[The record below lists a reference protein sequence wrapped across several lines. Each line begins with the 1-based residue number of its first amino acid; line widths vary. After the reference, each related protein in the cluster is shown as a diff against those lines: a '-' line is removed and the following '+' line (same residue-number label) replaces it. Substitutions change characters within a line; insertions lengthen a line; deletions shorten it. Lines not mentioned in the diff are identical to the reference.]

1 MRVFVTGATGFIG
14 SAIVQELIKAGHE
27 VLGLARSEAAAKSL
41 VAAGAAVHRG
51 TLEDL
56 DSLQRGAAVS
66 EGVIH
71 TAFNH
76 DFSKYAANC
85 EADRQAI
92 EAMGQVL
99 AGSDRPL
106 VITSGIGILR
116 VDHMVTEQD
125 KPVSGEGAIPRI
137 ASEEAAD
144 VLVAKGVRAIVM
156 RLPPSVHGAGD
167 HGFVPA
173 LIGIARDTGV
183 SAYVGEG
190 LNRWP
195 AVHRFDA
202 ARAFR
207 LAMEKGKAGSV
218 FHAVA
223 DEGVPVQ
230 DIAAVIGLRLNL
242 PVVSKSVEESAAH
255 FGWLGHF
262 LSLDVPAS
270 SLYTQQELGW
280 KPSEIGLLADLDSEH
295 YFKG

>member
-14 SAIVQELIKAGHE
+14 SAIVQELIKAGYE
-27 VLGLARSEAAAKSL
+27 VLGLARSEEAARAL
-41 VAAGAAVHRG
+41 TAAGAAVHRG
-51 TLEDL
+51 SLEDL
-56 DSLQRGAAVS
+56 DSLRSGAAATDA
-66 EGVIH
+66 VIH

-76 DFSKYAANC
+76 DFSKYADNC

-92 EAMGQVL
+92 EAMGSVL
-99 AGSDRPL
+99 MGSDRPL

-116 VDHMVTEQD
+116 VDHIVTEQD
-125 KPVSGEGAIPRI
+125 KPVSGQGAIPRI
-137 ASEEAAD
+137 ASEEAAGA
-144 VLVAKGVRAIVM
+144 LVAKGVRAIVM

-173 LIGIARDTGV
+173 LIGIARNKGV

-207 LAMEKGKAGSV
+207 LAMEKGKAGAV

-242 PVVSKSVEESAAH
+242 PVVSKPMEEAAAH

-280 KPSEIGLLADLDSEH
+280 KPSQPGLLADLDSEH

>member
-27 VLGLARSEAAAKSL
+27 VLGLARSEAAAKAL
-41 VAAGAAVHRG
+41 AAAGAAVHRG
-51 TLEDL
+51 SLEDL
-56 DSLQRGAAVS
+56 DSLQRGAAAS

-76 DFSKYAANC
+76 DFSKYATNC

-99 AGSDRPL
+99 VGNDRPL

-116 VDHMVTEQD
+116 VDHIVTEQD
-125 KPVSGEGAIPRI
+125 KPVSGQGAIPRI
-137 ASEEAAD
+137 ASEEAAGAM
-144 VLVAKGVRAIVM
+144 VAKGVRAIVM
-156 RLPPSVHGAGD
+156 RLPPSVHGVGD

-173 LIGIARDTGV
+173 LIGIAREKGV
-183 SAYVGEG
+183 SAYVGDG

-207 LAMEKGKAGSV
+207 LAMEKGKAGAM

-230 DIAAVIGLRLNL
+230 DIAAVIGLRLSL
-242 PVVSKSVEESAAH
+242 PVVSKSVEESTVH

-280 KPSEIGLLADLDSEH
+280 KPVQPGLLTDLDNEH

>member
-14 SAIVQELIKAGHE
+14 SAIVQELIKAGHA
-27 VLGLARSEAAAKSL
+27 VLGLARSEAAAKAL
-41 VAAGAAVHRG
+41 AVAGAAVHRG
-51 TLEDL
+51 SLEDL
-56 DSLQRGAAVS
+56 DSLQKGAAAS

-76 DFSKYAANC
+76 DFSKYADNC

-92 EAMGQVL
+92 EAMGSVL
-99 AGSDRPL
+99 MGSDHPL

-116 VDHMVTEQD
+116 VDHIVTELD

-173 LIGIARDTGV
+173 LIGIARDKGV

-207 LAMEKGKAGSV
+207 LAMEKGKAGAI

-242 PVVSKSVEESAAH
+242 PVVSKSIEEAATH

-280 KPSEIGLLADLDSEH
+280 KSSQPGLLADLDSEH